1 MSVPYWKTVGANIA
15 RGLGG
20 KTIRRLGVGGK
31 FIGRAGAVVGVG
43 FLAYELL
50 KNYKENVEA
59 EPAYQEM
66 RILQDELGKWTS
78 AISSLGRDTFFEKE
92 YGSAEEGGAINAL
105 FPKKALTGQALIAP
119 DAREAY
125 ALVGRAMNYIRQ
137 TENILNDEKYA
148 AQKKALIADLREIQ
162 LQIKLVDEYRPLQHR
177 LAGIVDDLRPIENG
191 YTTRIYDCRREIK
204 KTVGSDAAWAAVSMA
219 TLGMVKKP
227 KT

>member
-1 MSVPYWKTVGANIA
+1 MSASYWKTVGATIA

-20 KTIRRLGVGGK
+20 KTIRRLGLGGK
-31 FIGRAGAVVGVG
+31 FIGRAGTMVGVG

-66 RILQDELGKWTS
+66 RILQDELAKWTS
-78 AISSLGRDTFFEKE
+78 AISSLGRDTFLEKE

-105 FPKKALTGQALIAP
+105 FPKKVLTGQALIAP
-119 DAREAY
+119 DPREAY
-125 ALVGRAMNYIRQ
+125 TLVGRAMNYIRQ

-148 AQKKALIADLREIQ
+148 EALIADLREIQ

-191 YTTRIYDCRREIK
+191 YTTRIYDCSREIQ
-204 KTVGSDAAWAAVSMA
+204 KTLGSNAAWAAVSMA

-227 KT
+227 